1 MMSKVASTIRLD
13 RELREEAEKELNQ
26 MGLTLTAYLN
36 LAVKQLVIQKEVP
49 FKIKSN
55 DGQDEM
61 MNPVTRRAIIKALAE
76 EEGLIKDEGEQFNN
90 VRDAMNA
97 LLNHGE

>member
-36 LAVKQLVIQKEVP
+36 LAVKQLVIQKEIP

-55 DGQDEM
+55 DGQDER
-61 MNPVTRRAIIKALAE
+61 MNPITRRAIIKALAE

>member
-1 MMSKVASTIRLD
+1 
-13 RELREEAEKELNQ
+13 
-26 MGLTLTAYLN
+26 
-36 LAVKQLVIQKEVP
+36 
-49 FKIKSN
+49 
-55 DGQDEM
+55 

>member
-1 MMSKVASTIRLD
+1 MTKVASTIRLD
-13 RELREEAEKELNQ
+13 RELREEAEKELNE

-49 FKIKSN
+49 FKIKSA
-55 DGQDEM
+55 DDQEEI
-61 MNPVTRRAIIKALAE
+61 MNPTTRRAIIKALAE
-76 EEGLIKDEGEQFNN
+76 EEGLIEDEGDRFTN
-90 VRDAMNA
+90 VKDAMDA